1 MIHMICLRL
10 SPVLP
15 PSSPSLPTTPVG
27 MAPLGGN
34 MMVMLG
40 ISLCLAVIL
49 ATVIVTVW
57 RRFCKTPQ
65 CSSAHRGSV
74 HSPGGRKLSDE
85 ASIFTHSLQRPSVS
99 DSQSPLGGMGVS
111 IAHRD
116 PSVPANQQTQSIPV
130 AQDPERLSPTGPK
143 ILPTVFGYVGMI
155 YHYFLFIT
163 ILFFYTAP

>member
-1 MIHMICLRL
+1 MCL

-15 PSSPSLPTTPVG
+15 PSSPSLPTAPVG
-27 MAPLGGN
+27 TAPLGGN
-34 MMVMLG
+34 MMVVLG

-57 RRFCKTPQ
+57 RKFCKTPQ
-65 CSSAHRGSV
+65 CSSTHRGSV

-111 IAHRD
+111 TAHRN
-116 PSVPANQQTQSIPV
+116 PSVPANQQTLSVPV
-130 AQDPERLSPTGPK
+130 GQDPERLSPTGQK
-143 ILPTVFGYVGMI
+143 ILPTVFGYIGMI
-155 YHYFLFIT
+155 DYYYYL
-163 ILFFYTAP
+163 L